1 MIFSLLIVNL
11 DCMRILARYVV
22 FLWVFTFPCYSQKQ
36 TLVIPNVATLDSLI
50 HEASSFALQRDDYA
64 HQTLDS
70 IILGHIPLDSARV
83 NSIAQSFFRDLR
95 DGNRVPNLRYQAMQF
110 ERKPLRLTSNFR
122 LLANNLNNS
131 SPEVIQLLA
140 ILRDSVNLSR
150 EKKNLVI
157 KAVNEY
163 RWLSTLRQNRSI
175 VLVNIP
181 STTLRAF
188 DGQVEKVA
196 MRVVVGKAS
205 RPTKT
210 LLSPIK
216 NLIITPYWNVPRSIS
231 VEELVPEI
239 RKNIRYFYAS
249 HLEIFDAKGRK
260 VAPEK
265 VPWSRL
271 NKNYFPYEMRQRSGK
286 WNTLGIMK
294 FQFDNPFRM
303 YLHDTSEKKLF
314 KNENR
319 FYSHSCIRVERPI
332 ELGRFL
338 LKPHSKAVDTLDV
351 TAAYSDLKPR
361 YIKINRSIPLVIWYS
376 LVDFDANGQIKF
388 YSNIYG
394 RN

>member
-1 MIFSLLIVNL
+1 MILKQFQKIICFCIFS
-11 DCMRILARYVV
+11 
-22 FLWVFTFPCYSQKQ
+22 FPVCGQ
-36 TLVIPNVATLDSLI
+36 LNVPYLPELRSLDSLI
-50 HEASSFALQRDDYA
+50 HSAPSLALRMADYNHGA
-64 HQTLDS
+64 LDS
-70 IILGHIPLDSARV
+70 MIKGQKPIDSLV
-83 NSIAQSFFRDLR
+83 VHTIAQTFFKDLR
-95 DGNRVPNLRYQAMQF
+95 DGNRAPNLRYQGLKID
-110 ERKPLRLTSNFR
+110 RKNIKLTPNFK
-122 LLANNLNNS
+122 LLANHLINQ
-131 SPEVIQLLA
+131 SPEVVPLLA
-140 ILRDSVNLSR
+140 MLRDSVGISD
-150 EKKNLVI
+150 EKKELLI

-163 RWLSTLRQNRSI
+163 RWLSTLRRNRSV

-181 STTLRAF
+181 STTLRAY
-188 DGQVEKVA
+188 DGQIEHTNMKV
-196 MRVVVGKAS
+196 VLGKAS
-205 RPTKT
+205 KPSKT
-210 LLSPIK
+210 LISPLK
-216 NLIITPYWNVPRSIS
+216 NLIITPYWHVPRSIS

-249 HLEIFDAKGRK
+249 HLEIFDLKGQK

-271 NKNYFPYEMRQRSGK
+271 NANYFPYEMRQRSGK

-314 KNENR
+314 KKEKR

-332 ELGRFL
+332 DLGRFL

-351 TAAYSDLKPR
+351 TAAYSDLTPR
-361 YIKINRSIPLVIWYS
+361 YIKINRTIPLVIWYS

-388 YSNIYG
+388 YPNIYG

>member
-1 MIFSLLIVNL
+1 MILKQFQKVVCICLLAFPTFGQS
-11 DCMRILARYVV
+11 DTRYMNE
-22 FLWVFTFPCYSQKQ
+22 LKS
-36 TLVIPNVATLDSLI
+36 LDSLI
-50 HEASSFALQRDDYA
+50 HEASSMALRQDDYA
-64 HQTLDS
+64 HKTLDS
-70 IILGHIPLDSARV
+70 MILGQIPLDSIRV
-83 NSIAQSFFRDLR
+83 NFIAQSFFRDLR
-95 DGNRVPNLRYQAMQF
+95 DGNRVPNLRYQAIQI
-110 ERKPLRLTSNFR
+110 ERKPIFVNSNFR
-122 LLANNLNNS
+122 LLANNLNNRS
-131 SPEVIQLLA
+131 IEVVRLLA

-150 EKKNLVI
+150 EKKDLVI

-163 RWLSTLRQNRSI
+163 RWLSALRQNRSV

-181 STTLRAF
+181 STILRGF
-188 DGQVEKVA
+188 DGQAEKIS
-196 MRVVVGKAS
+196 MRVVVGKVS
-205 RPTKT
+205 RPSKT
-210 LLSPIK
+210 LVSPVK

-231 VEELVPEI
+231 VEELVPAI

-249 HLEIFDAKGRK
+249 HLEIFNSKGEK
-260 VAPEK
+260 IAPEN

-271 NKNYFPYEMRQRSGK
+271 NSNYFPYEIRQRSGK

-314 KNENR
+314 KKEKR

-338 LKPHSKAVDTLDV
+338 LKPQSKVVDTLDV

-388 YSNIYG
+388 YPNIYG

>member
-1 MIFSLLIVNL
+1 MVLKQLSLFFCL
-11 DCMRILARYVV
+11 
-22 FLWVFTFPCYSQKQ
+22 FTFAFPASSQST
-36 TLVIPNVATLDSLI
+36 TLSIASINILDSLI
-50 HEASSFALQRDDYA
+50 HSAPSLALRIADYN
-64 HQTLDS
+64 HNVLDS
-70 IILGHIPLDSARV
+70 MIIGQKPIDSLV
-83 NSIAQSFFRDLR
+83 INEIAQSFFKDLR
-95 DGNRVPNLRYQAMQF
+95 DGNRVPNLRYEAMQF
-110 ERKPLRLTSNFR
+110 EGKPIRLIRNFR
-122 LLANNLNNS
+122 LLANNLINS
-131 SPEVIQLLA
+131 SPEVIRLLA
-140 ILRDSVNLSR
+140 MLRDSVGIST
-150 EKKNLVI
+150 EKKDLLI

-163 RWLSTLRQNRSI
+163 RWLSTLRQNRSV

-196 MRVVVGKAS
+196 MRVVVGKVS

-249 HLEIFDAKGRK
+249 HLEIFDLKGMK

-271 NKNYFPYEMRQRSGK
+271 HANYFPYEMRQRSGK

-314 KNENR
+314 KNEKR

-388 YSNIYG
+388 YPNIYG

>member
-1 MIFSLLIVNL
+1 MIFKKLGLFF
-11 DCMRILARYVV
+11 Y
-22 FLWVFTFPCYSQKQ
+22 
-36 TLVIPNVATLDSLI
+36 LVIYTFSASSQSITFSLASIRTLDSLI
-50 HEASSFALQRDDYA
+50 HSAPSLALRTADYN
-64 HQTLDS
+64 HLKLDS
-70 IILGHIPLDSARV
+70 MILRQKPLDSVAIYAV
-83 NSIAQSFFRDLR
+83 AQTFFKDLR
-95 DGNRVPNLRYQAMQF
+95 DGNRTPNLRYQGLKID
-110 ERKPLRLTSNFR
+110 RKNINLTSKFKSLTNHLIDKSPEVVR
-122 LLANNLNNS
+122 LLAML
-131 SPEVIQLLA
+131 Q
-140 ILRDSVNLSR
+140 DSVNISD
-150 EKKNLVI
+150 KKKDLLI
-157 KAVNEY
+157 KAINEY
-163 RWLSTLRQNRSI
+163 RWLSSLRQNRSV

-181 STTLRAF
+181 STTLRAY
-188 DGQVEKVA
+188 DGQVEKA
-196 MRVVVGKAS
+196 SMRVVVGKAS
-205 RPTKT
+205 RPSKT
-210 LLSPIK
+210 LVSPMK
-216 NLIITPYWNVPRSIS
+216 NVIITPYWNVPRSIS

-260 VAPEK
+260 VTPEK

-271 NKNYFPYEMRQRSGK
+271 NANYFPYEMRQRSGK

-314 KNENR
+314 KNEKR

-332 ELGRFL
+332 DLGRFL

-351 TAAYSDLKPR
+351 TAAYSDLPPR

-388 YSNIYG
+388 YPNIYG

>member
-1 MIFSLLIVNL
+1 MILKQFQKVVCICLLAFPTFGQSDTRYMNELKSL
-11 DCMRILARYVV
+11 DC
-22 FLWVFTFPCYSQKQ
+22 
-36 TLVIPNVATLDSLI
+36 LI
-50 HEASSFALQRDDYA
+50 HEASSMALRQDDYA
-64 HQTLDS
+64 HKALDS
-70 IILGHIPLDSARV
+70 MILEQIPLDSIRV

-95 DGNRVPNLRYQAMQF
+95 DGNRVPNLRYQAIQI
-110 ERKPLRLTSNFR
+110 ERKPIFVNSNFR
-122 LLANNLNNS
+122 LLANNLNNRS
-131 SPEVIQLLA
+131 IEVVRLLA

-150 EKKNLVI
+150 EKKDLVI

-163 RWLSTLRQNRSI
+163 RWLSALRQNRSV

-181 STTLRAF
+181 STILRGF
-188 DGQVEKVA
+188 DGQAEKIS
-196 MRVVVGKAS
+196 MRVVVGKVS
-205 RPTKT
+205 RPSKT
-210 LLSPIK
+210 LVSPVK

-231 VEELVPEI
+231 VEELVPAI

-249 HLEIFDAKGRK
+249 HLEIFNAKGEK
-260 VAPEK
+260 IAPEN

-271 NKNYFPYEMRQRSGK
+271 NSNYFPYEIRQRSGK

-314 KNENR
+314 KKEKR

-338 LKPHSKAVDTLDV
+338 LKPQSKVVDTLDV

-388 YSNIYG
+388 YPNIYG

>member
-1 MIFSLLIVNL
+1 MILKQFQKVVCICLLAFPTFGQS
-11 DCMRILARYVV
+11 DTRYMNE
-22 FLWVFTFPCYSQKQ
+22 LKS
-36 TLVIPNVATLDSLI
+36 LDSLI
-50 HEASSFALQRDDYA
+50 HEASSMALRQDDYA
-64 HQTLDS
+64 HKTLDS
-70 IILGHIPLDSARV
+70 MILGQIPLDSIRV
-83 NSIAQSFFRDLR
+83 NFIAQSFFRDLR
-95 DGNRVPNLRYQAMQF
+95 DGNRVPNLRYQAIQI
-110 ERKPLRLTSNFR
+110 ERKPIFVNSNFR
-122 LLANNLNNS
+122 LLANNLNNRS
-131 SPEVIQLLA
+131 IEVVRLLA

-150 EKKNLVI
+150 EKKDLVI

-163 RWLSTLRQNRSI
+163 RWLSALRQNRSV

-181 STTLRAF
+181 STILRGF
-188 DGQVEKVA
+188 DGQAEKIS
-196 MRVVVGKAS
+196 MRVVVGKVS
-205 RPTKT
+205 RPSKT
-210 LLSPIK
+210 LVSPVK

-231 VEELVPEI
+231 VEELVPAI

-249 HLEIFDAKGRK
+249 HLEIFNAKGEK
-260 VAPEK
+260 IAPEN

-271 NKNYFPYEMRQRSGK
+271 NSNFFPYEIRQRSGK

-314 KNENR
+314 KKEKR

-338 LKPHSKAVDTLDV
+338 LKPQSKVVDTLDV

-388 YSNIYG
+388 YPNIYG

>member
-1 MIFSLLIVNL
+1 MILKQFQKVVCICLLAFPTFGQS
-11 DCMRILARYVV
+11 DTRYMNE
-22 FLWVFTFPCYSQKQ
+22 LKS
-36 TLVIPNVATLDSLI
+36 LDSLI
-50 HEASSFALQRDDYA
+50 HEASSMALRQDDYA
-64 HQTLDS
+64 HKTLDS
-70 IILGHIPLDSARV
+70 MILGQIPLDSIRV
-83 NSIAQSFFRDLR
+83 NFIAQSFFRDLR
-95 DGNRVPNLRYQAMQF
+95 DGNRVPNLRYQAIQI
-110 ERKPLRLTSNFR
+110 ERKPIFVNSNFR
-122 LLANNLNNS
+122 LLANNLNNRS
-131 SPEVIQLLA
+131 NEVVRLLA

-150 EKKNLVI
+150 EKKDLVI

-163 RWLSTLRQNRSI
+163 RWLSALRQNRSV

-181 STTLRAF
+181 STILRGF
-188 DGQVEKVA
+188 DGQAEKIS
-196 MRVVVGKAS
+196 MRVVVGKVS
-205 RPTKT
+205 RPSKT
-210 LLSPIK
+210 LVSPVK

-231 VEELVPEI
+231 VEELVPAI

-249 HLEIFDAKGRK
+249 HLEIFNSKGEK
-260 VAPEK
+260 IAPEN

-271 NKNYFPYEMRQRSGK
+271 NSNYFPYEIRQRSGK

-314 KNENR
+314 KKEKR

-338 LKPHSKAVDTLDV
+338 LKPQSKVVDTLDV

-376 LVDFDANGQIKF
+376 LVDFGANGQIKF
-388 YSNIYG
+388 YPNIYG

>member
-1 MIFSLLIVNL
+1 MKNL
-11 DCMRILARYVV
+11 TRYVV
-22 FLWVFTFPCYSQKQ
+22 FFWVFSIPCYSQKQ
-36 TLVIPNVATLDSLI
+36 VLTLPNVATLDSLI
-50 HEASSFALQRDDYA
+50 HEASSFALRQDDYA
-64 HQTLDS
+64 HKSLDS
-70 IILGHIPLDSARV
+70 MILRQIPLDSIRV

-95 DGNRVPNLRYQAMQF
+95 DGNRVPNLRYQAIRI
-110 ERKPLRLTSNFR
+110 ERKPIPAASNFK
-122 LLANNLNNS
+122 LLANSLNNS
-131 SPEVIQLLA
+131 SSEVVRLLA

-150 EKKNLVI
+150 EKKDLVI

-163 RWLSTLRQNRSI
+163 RWLSTLRQNRSV

-181 STTLRAF
+181 STTLRGF
-188 DGQVEKVA
+188 DGQAEKIS
-196 MRVVVGKAS
+196 MRVVVGKVS
-205 RPTKT
+205 RPSKT
-210 LLSPIK
+210 LVSPL
-216 NLIITPYWNVPRSIS
+216 NTLIITPYWNVPRSIS
-231 VEELVPEI
+231 VAELVPKI

-249 HLEIFDAKGRK
+249 HLEIFNSKGEK
-260 VAPEK
+260 IAPEN

-271 NKNYFPYEMRQRSGK
+271 NSNYFPYEMRQRSGK

-314 KNENR
+314 KNEKR

-388 YSNIYG
+388 YPNIYG

>member
-1 MIFSLLIVNL
+1 MAKFAHMRNFLRFFVLCLFIGFSSLGQKKTMPLAELL
-11 DCMRILARYVV
+11 
-22 FLWVFTFPCYSQKQ
+22 
-36 TLVIPNVATLDSLI
+36 TLDSLI
-50 HEASSFALQRDDYA
+50 RSAPSLALRTADYNRGA
-64 HQTLDS
+64 LDS
-70 IILGHIPLDSARV
+70 MITGQKSIDSLVV
-83 NSIAQSFFRDLR
+83 NTVAQTFFKDLR
-95 DGNRVPNLRYQAMQF
+95 DGNRTPNLRYQGLKID
-110 ERKPLRLTSNFR
+110 RKNINLTSNFQSLANHLINRSSEVVR
-122 LLANNLNNS
+122 LLAMLG
-131 SPEVIQLLA
+131 
-140 ILRDSVNLSR
+140 DSVGLST
-150 EKKNLVI
+150 EKKDLLI

-163 RWLSTLRQNRSI
+163 RWLSTLRQNRSV

-181 STTLRAF
+181 STILRAY
-188 DGQVEKVA
+188 DGQVEKA
-196 MRVVVGKAS
+196 SMRVVVGKAS
-205 RPTKT
+205 RPSKT
-210 LLSPIK
+210 LVSPMK
-216 NLIITPYWNVPRSIS
+216 NVIITPYWHVPRSIS

-249 HLEIFDAKGRK
+249 HLEIFDTKGRK

-271 NKNYFPYEMRQRSGK
+271 NVNYFPYEMRQRSGK

-314 KNENR
+314 KNEKR

-332 ELGRFL
+332 DLGRYL
-338 LKPHSKAVDTLDV
+338 LKPAFKAVDTLDV
-351 TAAYSDLKPR
+351 NAAYSDLTPR

-388 YSNIYG
+388 YPNIYE

>member
-1 MIFSLLIVNL
+1 MPLAELL
-11 DCMRILARYVV
+11 
-22 FLWVFTFPCYSQKQ
+22 
-36 TLVIPNVATLDSLI
+36 TLDSLI
-50 HEASSFALQRDDYA
+50 RSAPSLALRIADYNRGA
-64 HQTLDS
+64 LDS
-70 IILGHIPLDSARV
+70 MITGQKPIDSLVV
-83 NSIAQSFFRDLR
+83 NTVAQTFYKDLR
-95 DGNRVPNLRYQAMQF
+95 DGNRTPNLRYQGLKID
-110 ERKPLRLTSNFR
+110 RKNINLTSNFQSLANHLINRSSEVVR
-122 LLANNLNNS
+122 LLAMLG
-131 SPEVIQLLA
+131 
-140 ILRDSVNLSR
+140 DSVGLST
-150 EKKNLVI
+150 EKKDLLI

-163 RWLSTLRQNRSI
+163 RWLSTLRQNRSV

-181 STTLRAF
+181 STILRAY
-188 DGQVEKVA
+188 DGQVEKA
-196 MRVVVGKAS
+196 SMRVVVGKAS
-205 RPTKT
+205 RPSKT
-210 LLSPIK
+210 LVSPMK
-216 NLIITPYWNVPRSIS
+216 NVIITPYWHVPRSIS

-249 HLEIFDAKGRK
+249 HLEIFDTKGRK

-271 NKNYFPYEMRQRSGK
+271 NVNYFPYEMRQRSGK

-314 KNENR
+314 KNEKR

-332 ELGRFL
+332 DLGRYL
-338 LKPHSKAVDTLDV
+338 LKPAFKAVDTLDV
-351 TAAYSDLKPR
+351 NAAYSDLTPR

-388 YSNIYG
+388 YPNIYE

>member
-1 MIFSLLIVNL
+1 MILKQFQKVVCICLLAFPTFGQS
-11 DCMRILARYVV
+11 DTRYMNE
-22 FLWVFTFPCYSQKQ
+22 LKS
-36 TLVIPNVATLDSLI
+36 LDSLI
-50 HEASSFALQRDDYA
+50 HEASSMALRQDDYT
-64 HQTLDS
+64 HKTLDS
-70 IILGHIPLDSARV
+70 MILGQIPLDSIRV
-83 NSIAQSFFRDLR
+83 NFIAQSFFRDLR
-95 DGNRVPNLRYQAMQF
+95 DGNRVPNLRYQAIQI
-110 ERKPLRLTSNFR
+110 ERKPIFVNSNFR
-122 LLANNLNNS
+122 LLANNLNNRS
-131 SPEVIQLLA
+131 IEVVRLLA

-150 EKKNLVI
+150 EKKDLVI
-157 KAVNEY
+157 KVVNEY
-163 RWLSTLRQNRSI
+163 RWLSALRQNRSV

-181 STTLRAF
+181 STILRGF
-188 DGQVEKVA
+188 DGQAEKIS
-196 MRVVVGKAS
+196 MRVVVGKVS
-205 RPTKT
+205 RPSKT
-210 LLSPIK
+210 LVSPVK

-231 VEELVPEI
+231 VEELVPAI

-249 HLEIFDAKGRK
+249 HLEIFNSKGEK
-260 VAPEK
+260 IAPEN

-271 NKNYFPYEMRQRSGK
+271 NSNYFPYEIRQRSGK

-314 KNENR
+314 KKEKR

-338 LKPHSKAVDTLDV
+338 LKPQSKVVDTLDV

-376 LVDFDANGQIKF
+376 LVDFGANGQIKF
-388 YSNIYG
+388 YPNIYG